1 MLGKDKI
8 KRYTGRFIK
17 KIMQEDKNLLETESF
32 KQKVY
37 VDKDKN
43 HIWIFTSGDKADS
56 FQGNP
61 KYLFVYINKYRKDIS
76 AYWLTIS
83 EEMAEYIR
91 SFGYKAYADGSVEAE
106 YIKSK
111 AGVLVA
117 EHVKIVIPSGLE
129 NAKYLN
135 LYHGVGSKPVEH
147 SISEGPLFEGIAKK
161 YIKHNQIY
169 RNQQLFLATSP
180 LIEENFKQQCFIDDD
195 KIIRAGYPRCLY
207 QKYYDKIATFDHDL
221 KRAKGLDEDVRLAVY
236 APTFRPDDQEVFN
249 VAIPD
254 IEKLI
259 DCCRDNNILLIFKM
273 HPKIENE
280 YSFLLA
286 KEKYGECPYLYFWD
300 NKYDFYEII
309 DQIDLAIV
317 DYSSII
323 NDLLAAGLRHVIR
336 YVYDFEEYKENII
349 YDFDEVTTGKKC
361 FDFNSLLS
369 AICDFEQSSTEDVD
383 RILKMYWQ
391 YSNQESFDT
400 IIDQTLA
407 FEIDRREL
415 PTLYSFDIFDTLF
428 TRKVL
433 RPSGIFQYVEYKIKT
448 SREEFPLLFSESYV
462 NIRRWAESN
471 AREFY
476 RKTTNERNT
485 ECIEI
490 SFDMIFERMTAVY
503 GLNEKQVELLKQW
516 EIEAELDN
524 VLPISENI
532 EQVKELI
539 AQGENVILISD
550 MYLDKAIIQK
560 MLYKA
565 DPVLN
570 EIPLFLSSEY
580 GVQKS
585 GLNLFKEVYKS
596 YEPTYGFGKWIHSGD
611 NMHSDVRMPNRLG
624 ILSRKIEPLQF
635 NKYEND
641 LANFVD
647 SYDGTMCAAMMARF
661 RKKCFY
667 EKDEF
672 AFSFVSLCFVPYI
685 NWVLRDAVKRGYE
698 KLYFLSRDGYQ
709 LQRIADK
716 IIEIKHLPI
725 KTKYIYGSRRAWRIP
740 SYIDD
745 IDIGF
750 WGGYGNFVK
759 ITSKEKLLKA
769 MDLTEDEFVELFP
782 MLKDLTD
789 EEIQKKN
796 KMSELVDMFK
806 NSHEYRTLLLKKAKE
821 QRKSVCGYLR
831 QEIDASEKFAV
842 VEFWG
847 RGYTQECF
855 TRLWH
860 EAAKTDE
867 KVAFYYARTVL
878 PTEGNNIRY
887 NFTTNSQSL
896 LFIESIF
903 ANIPYK
909 SIEKYNLVDG
919 NYEPE
924 IVKIPCDM
932 ELYYAM
938 KRDLLLFAEQF
949 AKVNFCDVEMLE
961 QKLFDFVLEAQKN
974 SVNYPVIVSVLSRL
988 YDSVEMFGKKH
999 EYAPLV
1005 SYEQIEA
1012 VRDGAMRNQF
1022 TSNMNMSFARVGADN
1037 RARDFL
1043 MDLYQ
1048 FDEGDDFNRGKKLT
1062 PAEYKRKKNFEEQYD
1077 NVIHLHAQFVYQYN
1091 CLCEKVPVSNKI
1103 VFVTEEINVRQP
1115 EFTKLMDLIDGQ
1127 QNKGISYSAISLSG
1141 VELKDIKRIAH
1152 ELADA
1157 KWIIIAQ
1164 RVKIFGQFLFRAESK
1179 LIMLGYSAYPYLKIG
1194 CCRNYYVK
1202 IQDRFNKMIWDNDVK
1217 VLQRSSE
1224 CLNDYYKQ
1232 IYNIRD
1238 RIEYIDG
1245 CCSTDVF
1252 FDENYKK
1259 NAFKKLYR
1267 AFPEAK
1273 GKKVI
1278 AYIPSIKYKNEKIRY
1293 LDMLDMG
1300 TLKKLI
1306 GDEYVVILH
1315 QRQEVRKLHSLYEV
1329 NIKGFSSDLTDV
1341 MRAREQL
1348 SVADVVIGDYRD
1360 VYFESA
1366 VVRKPIFS
1374 YAYDAEKFC
1383 EKSPAFEYYEN
1394 ICLGPIVASEEEFAR
1409 YLSDLDNYD
1418 YRPQDRFREKYLKY
1432 CDGKSTERLWG
1443 YICEDAKRIIDVNEQ
1458 EEG

>member
-1 MLGKDKI
+1 MIRKNNLKRYRNLIIRKVI
-8 KRYTGRFIK
+8 KR
-17 KIMQEDKNLLETESF
+17 DKNLLETESF
-32 KQKVY
+32 KQRVL
-37 VDKDKN
+37 VEKDRN
-43 HIWIFTSGDKADS
+43 HTWIFTSGDKADS

-61 KYLFVYINKYRKDIS
+61 KYLFVYINKYRKDID
-76 AYWLTIS
+76 AFWLTIS

-91 SFGYKAYADGSVEAE
+91 QCGYRAYADGTVEAE
-106 YIKSK
+106 YVKSK

-161 YIKHNQIY
+161 YIKNNQIY

-180 LIEENFKQQCFIDDD
+180 LIEENFKKQCFIDED

-207 QKYYDKIATFDHDL
+207 QKYYEKIATFDHDL
-221 KRAKGLDEDVRLAVY
+221 KTIKGLGSDAKLAVY
-236 APTFRPDDQEVFN
+236 APTFRPDDQDVFSA
-249 VAIPD
+249 AIPD
-254 IEKLI
+254 VERLIE
-259 DCCRDNNILLIFKM
+259 CCKKNNILMIFKM

-286 KEKYGECPYLYFWD
+286 KERYEDCPYLYFWD

-323 NDLLAAGLRHVIR
+323 NDLLAAGVRHVIR

-361 FDFNSLLS
+361 FDFNSLLG
-369 AICDFEQSSTEDVD
+369 AIGEFEQSDTEDVD
-383 RILKMYWQ
+383 RILKMYWE
-391 YSNQESFDT
+391 YSDKDAFEK
-400 IIDQTLA
+400 IIERTLE
-407 FEIDRREL
+407 FEIDQRKL

-433 RPSGIFQYVEYKIKT
+433 RPSGIFQYVEYKIKI
-448 SREEFPLLFSESYV
+448 SHEKFPLMFSESYV
-462 NIRRWAESN
+462 DIRRWAEAN
-471 AREFY
+471 AREYY
-476 RKTTNERNT
+476 RKTTIERDT
-485 ECIEI
+485 DCIEI
-490 SFDMIFERMTAVY
+490 SFEMIFERMAAVY
-503 GLNEKQVELLKQW
+503 GLNEKQTDLLKQW

-524 VLPISENI
+524 VIPIPENI
-532 EQVKELI
+532 AQVKALMDK
-539 AQGENVILISD
+539 GEHVILISD
-550 MYLDKAIIQK
+550 MYLDKGIIQK

-565 DPVLN
+565 DPVLT

-611 NMHSDVRMPNRLG
+611 NVHSDVRMPNRLG
-624 ILSRKIEPLQF
+624 ILSRRIEPLQF
-635 NKYEND
+635 NQYEND
-641 LANFVD
+641 LANYIN
-647 SYDGTMCAAMMARF
+647 SYDGTMCAALMARF
-661 RKKCFY
+661 RKKNFY
-667 EKDEF
+667 EKDVF

-698 KLYFLSRDGYQ
+698 TLYFLSRDGYQ

-716 IIEIKHLPI
+716 IIEIKNLPL

-745 IDIGF
+745 IDVGF

-759 ITSKEKLLKA
+759 ITSKDKLLKA
-769 MDLTEDEFVELFP
+769 LDLNEDEFAELFP
-782 MLKDLTD
+782 MLKDITD
-789 EEIQKKN
+789 EEIQQKN
-796 KMSELVDMFK
+796 RMPQLVEMFR
-806 NSHEYRTLLLKKAKE
+806 NSQEYRSLLLRKAGE
-821 QRKSVCGYLR
+821 QRKSVCGYLK
-831 QEIDASEKFAV
+831 QEIDSSERFAV

-860 EAAKTDE
+860 EASGNKD

-878 PTEGNNIRY
+878 PSEGDNIRY

-909 SIEKYNLVDG
+909 SIEKYNFVNG
-919 NYEPE
+919 RYEPE
-924 IVKIPCDM
+924 IVQIPCDL
-932 ELYYAM
+932 ELFKAM
-938 KRDLLLFAEQF
+938 KRDLLIFTEEF
-949 AKVNFCDVEMLE
+949 AKTKFCDIEMLE
-961 QKLFDFVLEAQKN
+961 QGLFNFVLTAQKN
-974 SVNYPVIVSVLSRL
+974 SVKYPVIVSVLSRL

-1012 VRDGAMRNQF
+1012 VRDGALRNQF
-1022 TSNMNMSFARVGADN
+1022 TNNMNMSFARLGADQK
-1037 RARDFL
+1037 AKELL

-1048 FDEGDDFNRGKKLT
+1048 FTEEDDFNGGKKLT
-1062 PAEYKRKKNFEEQYD
+1062 PAEYKRKKSYETQYE
-1077 NVIHLHAQFVYQYN
+1077 NIKALHSQFVYKYN
-1091 CLCEKVPVSNKI
+1091 TLIETVDVSDKI
-1103 VFVTEEINVRQP
+1103 VFVTEEVNVKQP
-1115 EFTKLMDLIDGQ
+1115 EFVKLMDLLDEQKEKNIT
-1127 QNKGISYSAISLSG
+1127 YRAISLNG
-1141 VELKDIKRIAH
+1141 LTVGNMDQAVR
-1152 ELADA
+1152 ELAEA
-1157 KWIIIAQ
+1157 RWIIIAQ
-1164 RVKIFGQFLFRAESK
+1164 RVKIFGQFLFRPESK
-1179 LIMLGYSAYPYLKIG
+1179 LIVLGYSAYPYLKIG

-1202 IQDRFNKMIWDNDVK
+1202 AQDKFNKMIWDNDVK
-1217 VLQRSSE
+1217 VVQRPSE
-1224 CLNDYYKQ
+1224 ILDDYYKQ
-1232 IYNIRD
+1232 IYNIKN

-1252 FDENYKK
+1252 FDEKYRE
-1259 NAFKKLYR
+1259 NAFKKLYKV
-1267 AFPEAK
+1267 FPEARGRK
-1273 GKKVI
+1273 I
-1278 AYIPSIKYKNEKIRY
+1278 ITYIPSIKYRNEKLHY
-1293 LDMLDMG
+1293 LDILDMT
-1300 TLKKLI
+1300 TLKNLI
-1306 GDEYVVILH
+1306 GNEYVVIIH
-1315 QRQEVRKLHSLYEV
+1315 QRKEVRKLHGLYEV
-1329 NIKGFSSDLTDV
+1329 NVQGFSKDLTDV

-1348 SVADVVIGDYRD
+1348 CVADVVIGDYRD

-1366 VVRKPIFS
+1366 VIRKPIFS
-1374 YAYDAEKFC
+1374 YAYDMEKFC
-1383 EKSPAFEYYEN
+1383 GKSPAFEYYEN
-1394 ICLGPIVASEEEFAR
+1394 VCLGPVISSEEEFAKHLNR
-1409 YLSDLDNYD
+1409 LDKYD
-1418 YRPQDRFREKYLKY
+1418 YRQQDRFREKYLKY
-1432 CDGKSTERLWG
+1432 CDGKSTQRLWD
-1443 YICEDAKRIIDVNEQ
+1443 YICKDAQRNVDMSTEEDN
-1458 EEG
+1458 